1 MPEVDGSPIGELVA
15 QSYVTSTPLCVLKIP
30 FASLISESFINIS
43 PDATHN
49 QAAQSKGMLE
59 LKK

>member
-1 MPEVDGSPIGELVA
+1 MPEVEGSPIGELVA
-15 QSYVTSTPLCVLKIP
+15 QSFVTSTPLCVLKIP

-43 PDATHN
+43 PGATHN